1 LVWRRPGI
9 SLEVKRRIVR
19 GVAWPLAALF
29 IVATVVVA
37 AAPLR
42 ARAKAIA
49 VLARSMGLPFP
60 RPFAERVTVMHLHPA
75 PHLNGDLYWPG
86 TPAPGIVLVTGGDPR
101 GKDDPR
107 VIRVA
112 RSIAGAGRV
121 VFVPQ
126 LALRLQTFQWSDVQ
140 RIMESVTTLRR
151 RVPGAS
157 VGLLGLSV
165 GGSFSLL
172 AAEQPEIGPLAFV
185 ATFGAYHDILG
196 VIQGITTGATT
207 YGGRAVPWQTV
218 PEARMILDRAA
229 VDLAAPSDRQA
240 LAAALGSGDP
250 AGLGADT
257 RSIFD
262 LLTNTDPFRT
272 SALAAALPASFRS
285 TLATFSPATALDR
298 LRAPLYIMHSVHDPA
313 SPPTEAYRLHA
324 SVPGSRLIVLHY
336 YQHVSPPGMGT
347 PLGGYV
353 ADGWGAWRFVSWIMS
368 AQE

>member
-1 LVWRRPGI
+1 MKL
-9 SLEVKRRIVR
+9 RIVR
-19 GVAWPLAALF
+19 RLAWLLAAL
-29 IVATVVVA
+29 ILAGSVVA
-37 AAPLR
+37 LVPPLR
-42 ARAKAIA
+42 ARAKAVA
-49 VLARSMGLPFP
+49 VLARSIGLPFP
-60 RPFAERVTVMHLHPA
+60 RPFASRVSVIHRQMA
-75 PHLNGDLYWPG
+75 PDLDGDLYWPG
-86 TPAPGIVLVTGGDPR
+86 FPAPVIVLASGATR
-101 GKDDPR
+101 LGKDDPR

-112 RSIAGAGRV
+112 GSIAGAGRV

-126 LALRLQTFQWSDVQ
+126 LDLRMQTFRWSDVQ
-140 RIMESVTTLRR
+140 RIVQSATILRR
-151 RVPGAS
+151 TLNGAS
-157 VGLLGLSV
+157 VGLLGFSD
-165 GGSFSLL
+165 GGSFCLL

-185 ATFGAYHDILG
+185 ATFGSYDDILG

-207 YGGRAVPWQTV
+207 YGGRAVAWQTV
-218 PEARMILDRAA
+218 PEARMVLDRAA

-240 LAAALGSGDP
+240 LAAALGRGDP
-250 AGLGADT
+250 AGLGADA

-272 SALAAALPASFRS
+272 AALAGALPASFRS

-324 SVPGSRLIVLHY
+324 SVPGSRLFVLHY
-336 YQHVSPPGMGT
+336 YQHVSPPGTGT